1 MANCPIEI
9 TVTTEYLPHQ
19 SKPSDQQWAFAYHI
33 TITNRGSEAA
43 QLISRHWIITDG
55 NETQQEVQGM
65 GVVGE
70 QPTISPGES
79 YQYSSGV
86 ILETGVGTMTG
97 TYQMRGESGVSFD
110 APIPVFLLATPRAVH

>member
-1 MANCPIEI
+1 MTNCPIEI
-9 TVTTEYLPHQ
+9 TVATEYLPHQ
-19 SKPSDQQWAFAYHI
+19 SKPSDKQYAFAYHI
-33 TITNRGSEAA
+33 TITNKGTEPA

-55 NETQQEVQGM
+55 NESQQEVQGM

-70 QPTISPGES
+70 QPMLGPGES

-86 ILETGVGTMTG
+86 ILETEVGTMTG
-97 TYQMRGESGVSFD
+97 TYQMRGASGARFD